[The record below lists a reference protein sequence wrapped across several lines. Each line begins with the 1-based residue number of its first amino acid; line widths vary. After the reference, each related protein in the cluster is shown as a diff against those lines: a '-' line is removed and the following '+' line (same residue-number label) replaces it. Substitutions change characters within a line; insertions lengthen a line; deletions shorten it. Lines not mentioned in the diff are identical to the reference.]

1 MKEEKGGEQKGVNS
15 CVLIAVTC
23 VMISV
28 FLFSVITTSAEEAE
42 VSINAPGDVRDKFSA
57 TIDIDEVEGLDSGQ
71 FDISF
76 NASVVNITSVEDGMI
91 DGREIPVE
99 MWNFMDKDT
108 IRVLFN
114 LPGVTGVS
122 ESGYSAKIDFE
133 VIGKEGDNS
142 VLEISKGLL
151 VDTEAKEIPASWA
164 GAEITVKAAVPS
176 LTPTTTPPL
185 SPTPTSTPATT
196 PKPPGFEAAFAIGGL
211 LAVACLLCLKRKR
224 C

>member
-23 VMISV
+23 VMISA

-42 VSINAPGDVRDKFSA
+42 VSISAPEDVRDKFTA
-57 TIDIDEVEGLDSGQ
+57 TIEIGEVDGLDSGQ

-99 MWNFMDKDT
+99 MWTFMDKDT

-122 ESGYSAKIDFE
+122 GSGCLAKIDFE
-133 VIGKEGDNS
+133 VIGKERDNS
-142 VLEISKGLL
+142 VLEISNGLL
-151 VDTEAKEIPASWA
+151 VDTDAKEIPASWA
-164 GAEITVKAAVPS
+164 GAEITIKAPVPS
-176 LTPTTTPPL
+176 LTPTTIPSL

-196 PKPPGFEAAFAIGGL
+196 PKPPGFEAAFVIGGL